1 MEDDDD
7 VDITIEDIKPSRSKS
22 GFYGKMPDQSNNIR
36 NIKYPYKN
44 KFINFI

>member
-22 GFYGKMPDQSNNIR
+22 GFYGKMPDQSNN
-36 NIKYPYKN
+36 
-44 KFINFI
+44 FI